1 VRKQKAGGVP
11 ALRGRTVLLTG
22 ASGGIG
28 AALAEVLAAQGAEL
42 VLSGRREAELA
53 SLARRVGGR
62 VVVADLARHDDV
74 TRLLDEAGHVD
85 VLVSNAALPGTGT
98 LASFSAEQVDRALD
112 VNLRAPMALAH
123 RLAPAR
129 VAQRSGALVFIASL
143 AGLAATPSMSLY
155 NATKF
160 GLRGFALALH
170 DELRG
175 AGVGVSVVLP
185 GFVRDAGMFAE
196 AGVTAPTVF
205 GTVTPQQVADAV
217 LGAITRNKAEVLV
230 APVMDRLGARL
241 GGLAPNL
248 GGRLKARGLL
258 GTVGEDMAAA
268 QQHKR

>member
-1 VRKQKAGGVP
+1 VTKGRTTGSR
-11 ALRGRTVLLTG
+11 ALRGKRVLLTG

-28 AALAEVLAAQGAEL
+28 TALAEALAGEGAEL
-42 VLSGRREAELA
+42 VLSGRRETELA
-53 SLARRVGGR
+53 SLAERVGGT
-62 VVVADLARHDDV
+62 VVVADLARRDGV
-74 TRLLDEAGHVD
+74 ERLLEHAGHVD

-112 VNLRAPMALAH
+112 VNLRAPVALAH
-123 RLAPAR
+123 GLVPTL
-129 VAQRSGALVFIASL
+129 VAQGSGSLVFIASL

-170 DELRG
+170 DELLG
-175 AGVGVSVVLP
+175 SGVGVSVVLP

-205 GTVTPQQVADAV
+205 GTVTPQQVAQTV
-217 LGAITRNKAEVLV
+217 LAGIAKNKAELLV